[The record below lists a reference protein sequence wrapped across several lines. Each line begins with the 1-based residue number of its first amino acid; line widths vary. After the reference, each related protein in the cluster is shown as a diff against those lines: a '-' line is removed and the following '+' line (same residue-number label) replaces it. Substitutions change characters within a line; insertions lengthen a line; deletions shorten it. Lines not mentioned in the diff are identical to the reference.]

1 MPQHEDDPCIAH
13 LPGIRYACC
22 GHGTGDGYLYFENGI
37 VVRFPA
43 NMIERALGEGPHAK
57 PESERFWED

>member
-1 MPQHEDDPCIAH
+1 MPA
-13 LPGIRYACC
+13 AV
-22 GHGTGDGYLYFENGI
+22 TVYLYFENGI